1 MKIISG
7 SVKETISIGKSL
19 ALSLQKG
26 DIVCL
31 FGDLGSGKTVLTK
44 GISSGLGVKPGKI
57 LSPTFVLLRRY
68 GGKVPVYHFDL
79 YRLNDPKDILG
90 IGYEEYFF
98 DEGISVIEWGDRLG
112 YYMPKEFLKIKLEIS
127 GEKRRTLKF
136 TATGRHYRRLL
147 EKLNEDIGG

>member
-98 DEGISVIEWGDRLG
+98 DEGISVIEWADRLG